1 MIEYEKQGEFI
12 MLGQDKFPVE
22 IAEKIVKMLHQVT
35 NGNVNFMDESGVI
48 IATMQPERLG
58 QIHEGAKKIMSG
70 QMDELAISVEDA
82 KKMQGTLPGYNGV
95 VKYKGRRIGCIG
107 MSGDPQKMRPLQNL
121 ATIIVR
127 EEFEKFQ
134 SMRRKQEIL
143 ERVVEEVKEISAS
156 MKQISDGSE
165 DVFDHSRQIQ
175 SITNQ
180 SNKFIYDINQV
191 LKTVKGIA
199 DQTTL
204 LGFNASIESARAG
217 EYGKG
222 FGIVAQE
229 IRKLTT
235 NSTESLKDVNLI
247 LGEIKLS
254 LSQIAEKV
262 SENTVVAHTQ
272 SEEIQ
277 KMNESVLRIKKE
289 MESLTEKD

>member
-1 MIEYEKQGEFI
+1 
-12 MLGQDKFPVE
+12 MLGQDKFPIE

-143 ERVVEEVKEISAS
+143 ERVVEEVEEISAS

-165 DVFDHSRQIQ
+165 DVFDHSKQIQ
-175 SITNQ
+175 SITDQ

-277 KMNESVLRIKKE
+277 KMNDSVLRIKKE

>member
-1 MIEYEKQGEFI
+1 

>member
-1 MIEYEKQGEFI
+1 
-12 MLGQDKFPVE
+12 MLEQEKFPVE
-22 IAEKIVKMLHQVT
+22 IAEKIVRMLHQVT
-35 NGNVNFMDESGVI
+35 NGNVNFMDESGII

-95 VKYKGRRIGCIG
+95 VKYKDRRIGCIG

-121 ATIIVR
+121 AAIIVK

-134 SMRRKQEIL
+134 SIRHKQEIL
-143 ERVVEEVKEISAS
+143 GRVVEEIEEISAS
-156 MKQISDGSE
+156 MRQISVGSE
-165 DVFDHSRQIQ
+165 DVFNHSKQIE

-180 SNKFIYDINQV
+180 SNKFIHDINQV

-222 FGIVAQE
+222 FGVVAQE

-247 LGEIKLS
+247 LSDIKSS
-254 LSQIAEKV
+254 LSKITEKV
-262 SENTVVAHTQ
+262 SENTAVTQ
-272 SEEIQ
+272 AQSDEIK
-277 KMNESVLRIKKE
+277 KMDKSVLRIKKE
-289 MESLTEKD
+289 MESLIEKD